1 MKGGGK
7 IYPNEK
13 VKIDPRTITSAKMP
27 ESINVYCGYLKR
39 GYVCLMGKGMI
50 TMPYIGRENQKI
62 CELLP
67 FSQTRNKLKSSH
79 WFFTETHF
87 VEFFRTSSYT
97 YKIYALRYF
106 YNEEHRTLLLPN
118 YI

>member
-39 GYVCLMGKGMI
+39 GYICLMGKGIM
-50 TMPYIGRENQKI
+50 TRSYMVSEDAKI
-62 CELLP
+62 CALLP
-67 FSQTRNKLKSSH
+67 FSQTMDKLKSSH
-79 WFFTETHF
+79 WFYTDTHL
-87 VEFFRTSSYT
+87 VEFFRTSPYNF
-97 YKIYALRYF
+97 KIYALKVPYI
-106 YNEEHRTLLLPN
+106 EESRTLFRPN
-118 YI
+118 

>member
-13 VKIDPRTITSAKMP
+13 VKIDPRTITSARMP

-39 GYVCLMGKGMI
+39 GYGCLMGKGII
-50 TMPYIGRENQKI
+50 TYPYIENEDQKI
-62 CELLP
+62 SALLP
-67 FSQTRNKLKSSH
+67 FSQTRDKLKSSH
-79 WFFTETHF
+79 WFFTETHL

-97 YKIYALRYF
+97 YKIYALKIF
-106 YNEEHRTLLLPN
+106 YIEEYRTLFRPN
-118 YI
+118 